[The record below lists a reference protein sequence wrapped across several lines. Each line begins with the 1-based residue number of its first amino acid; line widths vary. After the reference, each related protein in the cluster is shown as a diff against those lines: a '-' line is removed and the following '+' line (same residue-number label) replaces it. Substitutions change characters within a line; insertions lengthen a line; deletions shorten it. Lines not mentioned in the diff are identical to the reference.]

1 MAGKQKHSRLGKEL
15 VAGMKEAVAY
25 ARGEIELP
33 THVGKVST
41 ADIAAIRKRLGLSQA
56 RFPLYFGISPAT
68 LRDWEQGRR
77 HPEGSAKVLLR
88 VINKEPEAVLR
99 ALREH

>member
-33 THVGKVST
+33 THVGKVSI
-41 ADIAAIRKRLGLSQA
+41 ADIAAI
-56 RFPLYFGISPAT
+56 
-68 LRDWEQGRR
+68 
-77 HPEGSAKVLLR
+77 
-88 VINKEPEAVLR
+88 
-99 ALREH
+99 